1 MHICIL
7 LWNPFNSSFFGQAV
21 SFAYLSL
28 AVRIYHHVVFLHIE
42 MHCVDRVFE
51 ANSRLVNKVPDFY
64 ATQEFIFVFLK
75 IYLLCLTHFRWI
87 HSTSLYLS
95 YLTPVFRRV
104 RKIAKSG
111 GGSSCLSFLP
121 HWTTRL
127 LVVGFH
133 EILYFEYFSRMR
145 RENSSFIK
153 IWQD

>member
-28 AVRIYHHVVFLHIE
+28 AVRIYHHVLFLHIE

-51 ANSRLVNKVPDFY
+51 ANSHLVNKVSAFHAIPK
-64 ATQEFIFVFLK
+64 FIFMFLK
-75 IYLLCLTHFRWI
+75 TYLSCSTHIGWI

-104 RKIAKSG
+104 RNIAKSDCRFVTFVCRSALNKSAPSG
-111 GGSSCLSFLP
+111 WF
-121 HWTTRL
+121 
-127 LVVGFH
+127 FMKF
-133 EILYFEYFSRMR
+133 IYFEYFSRMR
-145 RENSSFIK
+145 RENSIFIK
-153 IWQD
+153 IW